1 MRKYLIT
8 FILLFSLSNIIFA
21 NVTLAKAKGDKNDIL
36 NSLHFSISIQPEEN
50 HFTIQF
56 YLKNKSNQPI
66 KLEFPTSQNFEWVVK
81 NEIGREVYRYSI
93 GKAFLQ
99 AIQEKKIKPKET
111 LKWEDQWDYQING
124 KLLEKGI
131 YTVEGWLTVTKV
143 NKKTVGPKVFFDK
156 KTMERRNKSVNF
168 QDLHVEGK
176 EGNYLVT
183 GKSIFNHF
191 YYTVD
196 DGHNYL
202 LDEQQVTV
210 SYSQQEM
217 PIPFN
222 IHIQIPK
229 EKLPK
234 NGAIV
239 LTLYRR
245 NYQDGSIVDEHS
257 ILLEQFAEKSRNG

>member
-1 MRKYLIT
+1 MKKFLIT
-8 FILLFSLSNIIFA
+8 FILLFFISISLFA
-21 NVTLAKAKGDKNDIL
+21 NVTLAKAKGHNNEIL
-36 NSLHFSISIQPEEN
+36 NSLHFSISIQPDE
-50 HFTIQF
+50 HQFTIQF

-66 KLEFPTSQNFEWVVK
+66 KLEFPTSQNFEWTVK
-81 NEIGREVYRYSI
+81 DEIGREVYRYSI

-111 LKWEDQWDYQING
+111 LQWEDQWDYKING
-124 KLLEKGI
+124 ELLKKGI
-131 YTVEGWLTVTKV
+131 YSVEGWLTATKV
-143 NKKTVGPKVFFDK
+143 NGKNIGPKVFFDK
-156 KTMERRNKSVNF
+156 KTMERRNQSSNF
-168 QDLHVEGK
+168 QDLQVEGGN
-176 EGNYLVT
+176 GNYTVT
-183 GKSIFNHF
+183 GKTIFNHF

-202 LDEQQVTV
+202 LDEQRVTV
-210 SYSQQEM
+210 SYSPQEM
-217 PIPFN
+217 PTPFN